1 MHRWISLLLIA
12 FASQGFAQTLNQS
25 LPGPLPPKPLS
36 EQFFG
41 VTVDDPWRY
50 LEDVNAPEVSHWMRQ
65 QADATRQTLL
75 KIPGRQQLLSRIAEI
90 DAAASGQVGAIRRTE
105 IGQLFF
111 TRREPGENQFK
122 LVVRDGVSNTDIV
135 LVDVEARSKK
145 GGKPLA
151 ILDFSPSFDG
161 RYLAYTLQVAGSEI
175 GELHVMDV
183 GTRQDIVEP
192 IDRIR
197 FAGVNWLRDGS
208 GFFFTRLRE
217 GYHTMPDTEKF
228 GDRTTWFYELSNRQM
243 RIVFSTLRN
252 QELKLPLFAGA
263 EISEVPGTGLVA
275 LHVSL
280 GVDRNRMLYLAS
292 RDSAVTG
299 RAQWRKLID
308 ASDQVRNYAITRD
321 WIYLLS
327 AKDAPRHRL
336 LRMPITET
344 ANNAQVLLAE
354 SEEVLVSVAGARDA
368 AYVVKRKG
376 PAMQLLRLAHND
388 TGSQTIPLAFEGTV
402 NLMAADPNQD
412 GLIYNLTGWTRA
424 LKHYTV
430 DAKLS
435 SQSLPLSRVG
445 AYDQPANMLAREAT
459 VRARDGVFIPIS
471 IISARDIK
479 LDGRNPTILYG
490 YGSYGITENPFFN
503 PRLLAFIEQGGVFV
517 YAHVRGGGIFGTE
530 WHLAGQKAK
539 KANTWRDGI
548 SVAEWLIDHGYTS
561 PKQLG
566 ILGGSAGGIF
576 VGMAI
581 NERPDLFAAAV
592 PAVPVM
598 DMVRCEL
605 DPNGLAN
612 IPEFGTVK
620 NQEGFKALYAMSSYH
635 QLKTAEYPAVML
647 IHGVNDTRV
656 SVWQS
661 TKYANRLMHQSRS
674 GKPVLMRLDYQLGH
688 GGGATRLQQQ
698 EQTADIWSFMLWQM
712 GVANFQFN

>member
-105 IGQLFF
+105 TGQLFF

-145 GGKPLA
+145 AGKPLA

-280 GVDRNRMLYLAS
+280 GVDRN
-292 RDSAVTG
+292 
-299 RAQWRKLID
+299 
-308 ASDQVRNYAITRD
+308 
-321 WIYLLS
+321 
-327 AKDAPRHRL
+327 
-336 LRMPITET
+336 
-344 ANNAQVLLAE
+344 
-354 SEEVLVSVAGARDA
+354 
-368 AYVVKRKG
+368 
-376 PAMQLLRLAHND
+376 
-388 TGSQTIPLAFEGTV
+388 
-402 NLMAADPNQD
+402 
-412 GLIYNLTGWTRA
+412 
-424 LKHYTV
+424 
-430 DAKLS
+430 
-435 SQSLPLSRVG
+435 
-445 AYDQPANMLAREAT
+445 
-459 VRARDGVFIPIS
+459 
-471 IISARDIK
+471 
-479 LDGRNPTILYG
+479 
-490 YGSYGITENPFFN
+490 
-503 PRLLAFIEQGGVFV
+503 
-517 YAHVRGGGIFGTE
+517 
-530 WHLAGQKAK
+530 
-539 KANTWRDGI
+539 
-548 SVAEWLIDHGYTS
+548 
-561 PKQLG
+561 
-566 ILGGSAGGIF
+566 
-576 VGMAI
+576 
-581 NERPDLFAAAV
+581 
-592 PAVPVM
+592 
-598 DMVRCEL
+598 
-605 DPNGLAN
+605 
-612 IPEFGTVK
+612 
-620 NQEGFKALYAMSSYH
+620 
-635 QLKTAEYPAVML
+635 
-647 IHGVNDTRV
+647 
-656 SVWQS
+656 
-661 TKYANRLMHQSRS
+661 
-674 GKPVLMRLDYQLGH
+674 
-688 GGGATRLQQQ
+688 
-698 EQTADIWSFMLWQM
+698 
-712 GVANFQFN
+712 